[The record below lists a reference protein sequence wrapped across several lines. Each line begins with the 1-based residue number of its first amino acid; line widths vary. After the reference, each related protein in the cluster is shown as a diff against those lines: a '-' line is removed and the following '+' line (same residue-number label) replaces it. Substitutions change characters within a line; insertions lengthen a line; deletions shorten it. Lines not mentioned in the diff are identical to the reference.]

1 MKYKFE
7 NYTLDTERRELR
19 CNGIIQS
26 VEPQVLDLLHFLIKN
41 CDRVVS
47 RENILV
53 VSRENIFQAV
63 WGGRIVSDEVLST
76 RINAARKAIGDDG
89 TQQRLIKATA
99 FASLPLSARP
109 KRKRM
114 PRSSCRLVSSPWL

>member
-47 RENILV
+47 RENIFQV
-53 VSRENIFQAV
+53 VWR
-63 WGGRIVSDEVLST
+63 GRVVSDEVLST

-89 TQQRLIKATA
+89 IQQRLIKTLRRNG
-99 FASLPLSARP
+99 FSLHWRC
-109 KRKRM
+109 
-114 PRSSCRLVSSPWL
+114 PRGQRGNEYPAHHAAW

>member
-47 RENILV
+47 REGN
-53 VSRENIFQAV
+53 RDAV
-63 WGGRIVSDEVLST
+63 PFRWPLRQRKKLCFAMNMMPGRILHWV
-76 RINAARKAIGDDG
+76 GHF
-89 TQQRLIKATA
+89 Q
-99 FASLPLSARP
+99 
-109 KRKRM
+109 
-114 PRSSCRLVSSPWL
+114 

>member
-47 RENILV
+47 RED
-53 VSRENIFQAV
+53 IFQAV
-63 WGGRIVSDEVLST
+63 WRGRIVSDEVLST

>member
-19 CNGIIQS
+19 CNGIIRS

-47 RENILV
+47 E
-53 VSRENIFQAV
+53 
-63 WGGRIVSDEVLST
+63 
-76 RINAARKAIGDDG
+76 
-89 TQQRLIKATA
+89 
-99 FASLPLSARP
+99 SLPYIHDRETNQTLDAF
-109 KRKRM
+109 
-114 PRSSCRLVSSPWL
+114 RLMGIR